1 MQVVVEQISESW
13 ESWESKPGT
22 TSLRKTGNATRL
34 KIEKCASFFK
44 NNVRGVN
51 FGQVEEYMCLSPS

>member
-1 MQVVVEQISESW
+1 MNESW
-13 ESWESKPGT
+13 ETWESKPGT
-22 TSLRKTGNATRL
+22 KSLRKTGNATTL